1 MKKLSF
7 ILLFVAVSTG
17 CFAQQVKPIKFSQL
31 QNRYSSVNDTTY
43 IINFWATWCAPCIKE
58 LPNFVQLQEQYRT
71 DKLKVILVSMDFKSK
86 LESSVQPFVKR
97 NKIPLEVLL
106 LDEKDQ
112 GAVID
117 EVDKSWS
124 GALPGTLIINAKNDY
139 RKFYERDFNF
149 DELKDAY
156 LLTKNKNHETIIDHC
171 SLGFI

>member
-1 MKKLSF
+1 MLIAS
-7 ILLFVAVSTG
+7 ASAYCYG
-17 CFAQQVKPIKFSQL
+17 QQVNAVKFPQL
-31 QNRYSSVNDTTY
+31 QSRYSTANDTTY

-58 LPNFVQLQEQYRT
+58 LPNFIQLQKQYST
-71 DKLKVILVSMDFKSK
+71 DKLKVILVSMDFRSK

-97 NKIPLEVLL
+97 NKIPLEVML

-117 EVDKSWS
+117 QVDKNWS

-149 DELKDAY
+149 NELKEAY
-156 LLTKNKNHETIIDHC
+156 LLTKK
-171 SLGFI
+171 